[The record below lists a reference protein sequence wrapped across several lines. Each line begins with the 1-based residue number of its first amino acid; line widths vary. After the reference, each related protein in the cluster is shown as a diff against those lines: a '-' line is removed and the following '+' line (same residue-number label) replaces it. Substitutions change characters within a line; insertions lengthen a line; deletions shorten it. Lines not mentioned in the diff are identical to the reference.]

1 MSFSDLGLTASL
13 LEALASQNLTTPS
26 PIQQQAIPQILDG
39 KDLLG
44 ISKTGSGKTAS
55 FVLPILQK
63 LTKVSA
69 AREPQVLVLLPTRE
83 LADQVYRVFLDF
95 LPAIEGDFSLRAVY
109 GGVSVNPQMKS
120 LAKVDIL
127 VATPGRLL
135 DLISKN
141 AVSLSAVTT
150 LVLDEADK
158 MLAMGFQKEV
168 DQVLQQLPAQR
179 QSLLFSATL
188 SPALEEVRGA
198 FLRDPVVVEIDSDDG
213 EVELIQQLAYSVSE
227 EKKGPFLRHL
237 IKEREGKQILIF
249 ASSAAMVDR
258 VVNKLTKNGIL
269 ARPIHSKLGQF
280 DRRESLAEFKAGSIP
295 ILVATDLLARGVDID
310 SLPCVINYELPRSPK
325 DYVHR
330 IGRTGRAGSSGE
342 AISLIS
348 AEEEHHFK
356 VIQKKMKQRV
366 PMLESDALDF

>member
-1 MSFSDLGLTASL
+1 MPFSDLGLHLSL
-13 LEALASQNLTTPS
+13 LESLVAQNFTQPT
-26 PIQQQAIPQILDG
+26 PIQEQVIPEIFLG

-63 LTKVSA
+63 LTKQSDP
-69 AREPQVLVLLPTRE
+69 RKPQILVLLPTRE

-95 LPAIEGDFSLRAVY
+95 LPAIEGNFSLRAVY
-109 GGVSVNPQMKS
+109 GGVSVNPQMKA

-127 VATPGRLL
+127 VSTPGRLL

-141 AVSLSAVTT
+141 AVSLSAIST

-168 DQVLQQLPAQR
+168 DEVLRQLPAKR

-188 SPALEEVRGA
+188 SPALGEVQRA
-198 FLRDPVVVEIDSDDG
+198 VLREPVVVEIDSDED
-213 EVELIQQLAYSVSE
+213 EVKLIQQLSYAVTE
-227 EKKGPFLRHL
+227 EKKGPLLRHL
-237 IKEREGKQILIF
+237 IKERKGQQILVF
-249 ASSAAMVDR
+249 ASSYKMVDR
-258 VVNKLTKNGIL
+258 IMNKLEKNGIS
-269 ARPIHSKLGQF
+269 ARSVHSKLGQF
-280 DRRESLAEFKAGSIP
+280 DRREALEEFKTGRVSV
-295 ILVATDLLARGVDID
+295 LVATDLLARGVDIEA
-310 SLPCVINYELPRSPK
+310 LPCVINYELPRSPK

-330 IGRTGRAGSSGE
+330 IGRTGRAGETGE

-348 AEEEHHFK
+348 PEEEHHFK
-356 VIQKKMKQRV
+356 VIQKKMGQRV
-366 PMLESDALDF
+366 VTVSSDTLNF